1 MPARTVGEITRRVP
15 LLEPD
20 DTVRRA
26 AGLIRESGGSRLFVR
41 VGAQIVGSV
50 SERSIAAA
58 LGADG
63 DADSILDSSIERLVE
78 PGACFINSRTS
89 ITEAAN
95 VLASGGYDVMP
106 VVDDYGGL
114 FGVVYLRD
122 VVGALAKTLR
132 PPTVGGMATP
142 LGVYLT
148 TGSVS
153 AGAGD
158 VGLFLTGAAI
168 GLMIIMSN
176 ALAHGVL
183 KAFQMITG
191 VPVSTYLNSVP
202 LRLVPNA
209 YDIPFYVST
218 VLSVAFFMILMRLS
232 PLAGYHAA
240 EHMTVHAIESG
251 EDLSPQTVR
260 RMQRV
265 HPRCGTNL
273 LAGAGIF
280 LIIVSRFGS
289 DVAVIFGLALVILG
303 WRAVGG
309 WLQYFVTTR
318 NPSERQLASGIAAG
332 RQLLERYQDCPGY
345 VAVGMRRVWK
355 LGFPQ
360 TLLGLLA
367 TASVVQ
373 SYAPFLW
380 P

>member
-1 MPARTVGEITRRVP
+1 MPARSVGELTRRVP
-15 LLEPD
+15 VLEPG
-20 DTVRRA
+20 DTIRRA

-41 VGAQIVGSV
+41 AGPQIVGSV

-58 LGADG
+58 LGRDG
-63 DADSILDSSIERLVE
+63 DPDRILDSSIEPLVE
-78 PGACFINSRTS
+78 PGVSFIDARTS
-89 ITEAAN
+89 VTEAAN
-95 VLASGGYDVMP
+95 VLASGGHDVMP
-106 VVDDYGGL
+106 VVDDYGG
-114 FGVVYLRD
+114 FYGAVYLRD
-122 VVGALAKTLR
+122 IVGALAKTLR

-158 VGLFLTGAAI
+158 FGLFLTGVAI
-168 GLMIIMSN
+168 GLLIIMSH
-176 ALAHGVL
+176 ALSQGLL
-183 KAFQMITG
+183 KVFGIITG
-191 VPVSTYLNSVP
+191 VPISTYLDSVP
-202 LRLVPNA
+202 LTLVPNA
-209 YDIPFYVST
+209 YDIPFYAST
-218 VLSVAFFMILMRLS
+218 VLSVVFFMVLMRLS

-251 EDLSPQTVR
+251 EDLSPQTVS

-289 DVAVIFGLALVILG
+289 DVAVIFGLAVVILG

-309 WLQYFVTTR
+309 WLQYLVTTK

-332 RQLLERYQDCPGY
+332 RQLLERYQECPGY

-360 TLLGLLA
+360 TLLGLMAAASAVQYLA
-367 TASVVQ
+367 PS
-373 SYAPFLW
+373 LW